1 MRWARCRGS
10 LLHSSNMHRTR
21 SRRGIPLCSSSRGLP
36 QKILKMS
43 AKMFMDSMLALE
55 LFLAART
62 HDMIIVSNGFNGM
75 GIRPRTLEN
84 RADPGLPGPSSM
96 ILGTSN
102 TSKQHVAPR
111 ALVGQHQGL
120 DRIAFTMMIVLVD
133 PYIRRTS

>member
-1 MRWARCRGS
+1 MF
-10 LLHSSNMHRTR
+10 SS
-21 SRRGIPLCSSSRGLP
+21 CGLP

-43 AKMFMDSMLALE
+43 AKMFMDGMLALE
-55 LFLAART
+55 LFFAART

-84 RADPGLPGPSSM
+84 RADPSLPGPSSM

-120 DRIAFTMMIVLVD
+120 DRIALTMMIVLVD